1 MPFGP
6 ESRFVFHAARVF
18 RDSFMST
25 SPSPRIGVLG
35 LGIIGGIWAR
45 HYQAA
50 GILAGAWNRTAQ
62 PDFPQWQS
70 TATAV
75 AASADIIQIVVA
87 DPAAVESVLAQ
98 ILPELNATKTVV
110 QSSTIDPE
118 SSDRV
123 RTAVLAT
130 GARYLECPF
139 TGSKPAAEAKQTVY
153 YQGGDAALIAELEPV
168 LSLVSAHRIH
178 IGDHRQACA
187 LKLAM
192 NLNVSA
198 QMQGF
203 SEAIT
208 ICRRAGIGNDVFQNA
223 IERNTTYSGLL
234 QIKWPQVRDEDYS
247 PFFSIKHMHKDM
259 RLAAGMPGV
268 SDLQLLALVRERL
281 AAAEAAG
288 LGDEDFAALF
298 KLIAPASSNA

>member
-1 MPFGP
+1 MN
-6 ESRFVFHAARVF
+6 
-18 RDSFMST
+18 T
-25 SPSPRIGVLG
+25 SPSVGVLG
-35 LGIIGGIWAR
+35 LGIIGSIWAR
-45 HYQAA
+45 HYHAA

-62 PDFPQWQS
+62 PDFPQWQD
-70 TATAV
+70 TATIV
-75 AASADIIQIVVA
+75 AKNADIIQIAVA
-87 DPAAVESVLAQ
+87 DPAAVQSVLDA
-98 ILPELNATKTVV
+98 IAPALDSTKTVV

-118 SSDRV
+118 SSDRF
-123 RTAVLAT
+123 RTAVIAT

-139 TGSKPAAEAKQTVY
+139 TGSKPAAEAKQTVF
-153 YQGGDAALIAELEPV
+153 YQGGDDGLIAELEPV
-168 LSLVSAHRIH
+168 LSLVSAHRIR

-203 SEAIT
+203 SEALT
-208 ICRRAGIGNDVFQNA
+208 ICRRAGIGNEVFQNA
-223 IERNTTYSGLL
+223 IERNSTYSGLL
-234 QIKWPQVRDEDYS
+234 QLKWPQVRDDDYS

-259 RLAAGMPGV
+259 RLAENMPEV

-281 AAAEAAG
+281 ATAEANG

-298 KLIAPASSNA
+298 KLLG

>member
-1 MPFGP
+1 
-6 ESRFVFHAARVF
+6 
-18 RDSFMST
+18 MST
-25 SPSPRIGVLG
+25 SRTIGVLG

-45 HYQAA
+45 HYHAA

-70 TATAV
+70 SAADV
-75 AASADIIQIVVA
+75 AARSDIIQIVVA
-87 DPAAVESVLAQ
+87 DPSAVESVLTA
-98 ILPELNATKTVV
+98 ITPALNATKTVI
-110 QSSTIDPE
+110 QSSTIDPD
-118 SSDRV
+118 SSDKF

-139 TGSKPAAEAKQTVY
+139 TGSKPAAVAKQTVY
-153 YQGGDAALIAELEPV
+153 YQGGDEALIAELEPI

-203 SEAIT
+203 SEAIA
-208 ICRRAGIGNDVFQNA
+208 ICRRAGIGNEVFQNA

-259 RLAAGMPGV
+259 RLAESMSGV

-281 AAAEAAG
+281 AAAETAG
-288 LGDEDFAALF
+288 LGDQDFAALF
-298 KLIAPASSNA
+298 KLIDNT

>member
-1 MPFGP
+1 M
-6 ESRFVFHAARVF
+6 
-18 RDSFMST
+18 MNT
-25 SPSPRIGVLG
+25 SPSVGVLG
-35 LGIIGGIWAR
+35 LGIIGSIWAR
-45 HYQAA
+45 HYHAA

-62 PDFPQWQS
+62 PDFPQWQD
-70 TATAV
+70 TATIV
-75 AASADIIQIVVA
+75 AKNADIIQIAVA
-87 DPAAVESVLAQ
+87 DPAAVQSVLDA
-98 ILPELNATKTVV
+98 IAPALDSTKTVV

-118 SSDRV
+118 SSDRF
-123 RTAVLAT
+123 RTAVIAT

-139 TGSKPAAEAKQTVY
+139 TGSKPAAEAKQTVF
-153 YQGGDAALIAELEPV
+153 YQGGDDGLIAELEPV
-168 LSLVSAHRIH
+168 LSLVSAHRIR

-203 SEAIT
+203 SEALT
-208 ICRRAGIGNDVFQNA
+208 ICRRAGIGNEVFQNA
-223 IERNTTYSGLL
+223 IERNSTYSGLL
-234 QIKWPQVRDEDYS
+234 QLKWPQVRDDDYS

-259 RLAAGMPGV
+259 RLAENMPEV

-281 AAAEAAG
+281 ATAEANG

-298 KLIAPASSNA
+298 KLLG

>member
-1 MPFGP
+1 M
-6 ESRFVFHAARVF
+6 
-18 RDSFMST
+18 MNT
-25 SPSPRIGVLG
+25 SPSVGVLG
-35 LGIIGGIWAR
+35 LGIIGSIWAR
-45 HYQAA
+45 HYHAA

-62 PDFPQWQS
+62 PDFPQWQD
-70 TATAV
+70 TATIV
-75 AASADIIQIVVA
+75 AKNADIIQIAVA
-87 DPAAVESVLAQ
+87 DPAAVQSVLDA
-98 ILPELNATKTVV
+98 IAPALDSTKTVV

-118 SSDRV
+118 SSDRF
-123 RTAVLAT
+123 RTAVIAT

-139 TGSKPAAEAKQTVY
+139 TGSKPAAEAKKTVF
-153 YQGGDAALIAELEPV
+153 YQGGDDGLIAELEPV
-168 LSLVSAHRIH
+168 LSLVSAHRIR

-203 SEAIT
+203 SEALT
-208 ICRRAGIGNDVFQNA
+208 ICRRAGIGNEVFQNA
-223 IERNTTYSGLL
+223 IERNSTYSGLL
-234 QIKWPQVRDEDYS
+234 QLKWPQVRDDDYS

-259 RLAAGMPGV
+259 RLAENMPEV

-281 AAAEAAG
+281 ATAEANG

-298 KLIAPASSNA
+298 KLLG

>member
-1 MPFGP
+1 M
-6 ESRFVFHAARVF
+6 
-18 RDSFMST
+18 MNT
-25 SPSPRIGVLG
+25 SPSVGVLG
-35 LGIIGGIWAR
+35 LGIIGSIWAR
-45 HYQAA
+45 HYHAA

-62 PDFPQWQS
+62 PDFPQWQD
-70 TATAV
+70 TATIV
-75 AASADIIQIVVA
+75 AKNADIIQIAVA
-87 DPAAVESVLAQ
+87 DPAAVQSVLDA
-98 ILPELNATKTVV
+98 IAPALDSTKTVV

-118 SSDRV
+118 SSDRF
-123 RTAVLAT
+123 RTAVIAT

-139 TGSKPAAEAKQTVY
+139 TGSKPAAEAKQTVF
-153 YQGGDAALIAELEPV
+153 YQGGDDGLIAELEPV
-168 LSLVSAHRIH
+168 LSLVSAHRIR

-203 SEAIT
+203 SEALT
-208 ICRRAGIGNDVFQNA
+208 ICRRAGIGNEVFQNA
-223 IERNTTYSGLL
+223 IEQNSTYSGLL
-234 QIKWPQVRDEDYS
+234 QLKWLQVRDDDYS

-259 RLAAGMPGV
+259 RLAENMPEV

-281 AAAEAAG
+281 ATAEANG

-298 KLIAPASSNA
+298 KLLG

>member
-1 MPFGP
+1 M
-6 ESRFVFHAARVF
+6 
-18 RDSFMST
+18 MNT
-25 SPSPRIGVLG
+25 SPSVGVLG
-35 LGIIGGIWAR
+35 LGIIGSIWAR
-45 HYQAA
+45 HYHAA

-62 PDFPQWQS
+62 PDFPQWQD
-70 TATAV
+70 TATIV
-75 AASADIIQIVVA
+75 AKNAGIIQIAVA
-87 DPAAVESVLAQ
+87 DPAAVQSVLDA
-98 ILPELNATKTVV
+98 IAPALDSTKTVV

-118 SSDRV
+118 SSDRF
-123 RTAVLAT
+123 RTAVIAT

-139 TGSKPAAEAKQTVY
+139 TGSKPAAEAKQTVF
-153 YQGGDAALIAELEPV
+153 YQGGDDGLIAELEPV
-168 LSLVSAHRIH
+168 LSLVSAHRIR

-203 SEAIT
+203 SEALT
-208 ICRRAGIGNDVFQNA
+208 ICRRAGIGNEVFQNA
-223 IERNTTYSGLL
+223 IERNSTYSGLL
-234 QIKWPQVRDEDYS
+234 QLKWPQVRDDDYS

-259 RLAAGMPGV
+259 RLAENMPEV

-281 AAAEAAG
+281 ATAEANG

-298 KLIAPASSNA
+298 KLLG

>member
-1 MPFGP
+1 MN
-6 ESRFVFHAARVF
+6 
-18 RDSFMST
+18 T
-25 SPSPRIGVLG
+25 SPSVGVLG
-35 LGIIGGIWAR
+35 LGIIGSIWAR
-45 HYQAA
+45 HYHAA

-62 PDFPQWQS
+62 PDFPQWQD
-70 TATAV
+70 TATIV
-75 AASADIIQIVVA
+75 AKNADIIQIAVA
-87 DPAAVESVLAQ
+87 DPAAVQSVLDA
-98 ILPELNATKTVV
+98 IAPALDSTKTVV

-118 SSDRV
+118 NSDRF
-123 RTAVLAT
+123 RTAVIAT

-139 TGSKPAAEAKQTVY
+139 TGSKPAAEAKQTVF
-153 YQGGDAALIAELEPV
+153 YQGGDDGLIAELEPV
-168 LSLVSAHRIH
+168 LSLVSAHRIR

-203 SEAIT
+203 SEALT
-208 ICRRAGIGNDVFQNA
+208 ICRRAGIGNEVFQNA
-223 IERNTTYSGLL
+223 IERNSTYSGLL
-234 QIKWPQVRDEDYS
+234 QLKWPQVRDDDYS

-259 RLAAGMPGV
+259 RLAENMPEV

-281 AAAEAAG
+281 ATAEANG

-298 KLIAPASSNA
+298 KLLG

>member
-1 MPFGP
+1 
-6 ESRFVFHAARVF
+6 
-18 RDSFMST
+18 MST
-25 SPSPRIGVLG
+25 SPTIGVLG

-45 HYQAA
+45 HYHAA

-70 TATAV
+70 SAADV
-75 AASADIIQIVVA
+75 AARSDIIQIVVA
-87 DPAAVESVLAQ
+87 DPIAVASVVTA
-98 ILPELNATKTVV
+98 ITPALNASKTVV

-118 SSDRV
+118 SSDKF

-139 TGSKPAAEAKQTVY
+139 TGSKPAAVAKQTVY
-153 YQGGDAALIAELEPV
+153 YQGGDDALIAELEPV

-187 LKLAM
+187 IKLAM

-203 SEAIT
+203 SEAIA
-208 ICRRAGIGNDVFQNA
+208 ICRRAGIDNQTFQNA
-223 IERNTTYSGLL
+223 VERNTTYSGLL

-259 RLAAGMPGV
+259 RLAEGMPGV

-281 AAAEAAG
+281 AAAETAG

-298 KLIAPASSNA
+298 KLIDNT

>member
-1 MPFGP
+1 MN
-6 ESRFVFHAARVF
+6 
-18 RDSFMST
+18 T
-25 SPSPRIGVLG
+25 SPSVGVLG
-35 LGIIGGIWAR
+35 LGIIGSIWAR
-45 HYQAA
+45 HYHAA

-62 PDFPQWQS
+62 PDFPQWQD
-70 TATAV
+70 TATIV
-75 AASADIIQIVVA
+75 AKNAGIIQIAVA
-87 DPAAVESVLAQ
+87 DPAAVQSVLDA
-98 ILPELNATKTVV
+98 IAPALDSTKTVV

-118 SSDRV
+118 SSDRF
-123 RTAVLAT
+123 RTAVIAT

-139 TGSKPAAEAKQTVY
+139 TGSKPAAEAKQTVF
-153 YQGGDAALIAELEPV
+153 YQGGDDGLIAELEPV
-168 LSLVSAHRIH
+168 LSLVSAHRIR

-203 SEAIT
+203 SEALT
-208 ICRRAGIGNDVFQNA
+208 ICRRAGIGNEVFQNA
-223 IERNTTYSGLL
+223 IERNSTYSGLL
-234 QIKWPQVRDEDYS
+234 QLKWPQVRDDDYS

-259 RLAAGMPGV
+259 RLAENMPEV

-281 AAAEAAG
+281 ATAEANG

-298 KLIAPASSNA
+298 KLLG

>member
-1 MPFGP
+1 MN
-6 ESRFVFHAARVF
+6 
-18 RDSFMST
+18 
-25 SPSPRIGVLG
+25 SPTIGVLG
-35 LGIIGGIWAR
+35 LGIIGAIWAR
-45 HYQAA
+45 HYEAA
-50 GILAGAWNRTAQ
+50 GVLAGVWNRTAQ
-62 PDFPQWQS
+62 PDFPHWCDS
-70 TATAV
+70 AADV
-75 AASADIIQIVVA
+75 AAHADVIQIAVA
-87 DPAAVESVLAQ
+87 DPVAVQSVLDA
-98 ILPELNATKTVV
+98 ILPSLNNSKIVV

-118 SSDRV
+118 SSDKSRSQV
-123 RTAVLAT
+123 IAT

-139 TGSKPAAEAKQTVY
+139 TGSKPAAEAKQTVF
-153 YQGGDAALIAELEPV
+153 YQGGEAELIAELEPL
-168 LSLVSAHRIH
+168 LSLISAHRIP

-203 SEAIT
+203 SEALT
-208 ICRRAGIGNDVFQNA
+208 LCRRAGIGNEVFQNA

-234 QIKWPQVRDEDYS
+234 QLKWPQVRDENYA

-259 RLAAGMPGV
+259 RLAEGMPEV

-281 AAAEAAG
+281 ATAEAKG

-298 KLIAPASSNA
+298 KLLK

>member
-1 MPFGP
+1 M
-6 ESRFVFHAARVF
+6 
-18 RDSFMST
+18 MNT
-25 SPSPRIGVLG
+25 SPSVGVLG
-35 LGIIGGIWAR
+35 LGIIGSIWAR
-45 HYQAA
+45 HYHAA

-62 PDFPQWQS
+62 PDFPQWQD
-70 TATAV
+70 TATIV
-75 AASADIIQIVVA
+75 AKNADIIQIAVA
-87 DPAAVESVLAQ
+87 DPAAVQSVLDA
-98 ILPELNATKTVV
+98 IAPALDSTKTVV

-118 SSDRV
+118 NSDRF
-123 RTAVLAT
+123 RTAVIAT

-139 TGSKPAAEAKQTVY
+139 TGSKPAAEAKQTVF
-153 YQGGDAALIAELEPV
+153 YQGGDDGLIAELEPV
-168 LSLVSAHRIH
+168 LSLVSAHRIR

-203 SEAIT
+203 SEALT
-208 ICRRAGIGNDVFQNA
+208 ICRRAGIGNEVFQNA
-223 IERNTTYSGLL
+223 IERNSTYSGLL
-234 QIKWPQVRDEDYS
+234 QLKWPQVRDDDYS

-259 RLAAGMPGV
+259 RLAENMPEV

-281 AAAEAAG
+281 ATAEANG

-298 KLIAPASSNA
+298 KLLG